1 MTTLFDAPLNEAL
14 RDAMLA
20 LYLHEA
26 VPNDEYLIEKK
37 LNRQIKTANDLYEYW
52 LLDVLVT
59 QDVPTS
65 PVACAIA
72 SYQQLING
80 LLLNMEPGYSDDSFT
95 SHQSKTWRDGLNR
108 YPIWSAMQQLHH
120 FPDIYLDPTLRLSKT
135 ASFEQLENDLNQ
147 AQIQPETVQTAV
159 LAYLARFEEVANLK
173 ICNGYIDGE
182 DFANSTYYFVGK
194 SPAENAHYW
203 RSLDMSQR
211 AVKQPAATPDETPV
225 KYDKPLPNA
234 WADWQKANVP
244 ISEKALEHTIRPCWF
259 NNRLFIIWAELELQ
273 AADAMQAPEEG
284 KAEPAVKVNP
294 RFRLYASYKKYDD
307 SWSTPRIYI
316 ESYCQTPAL
325 IQRPLEQIA
334 QETQSIAVYDHS
346 TSPESMV
353 LMLYSHYQDVDSDI
367 PGDKDTYD
375 FLRTVRIDK
384 NFNVTPLFPSSGVVP
399 NVMRDGLPGH
409 ATSDATRAHVM
420 LIGKIFAD
428 NNAHRFQYWLP
439 SGTRQFGSVEH
450 TTPHEES
457 DTWNFNRWQSEIRTS
472 EKDVDLIYNRSNSNI
487 ELTVRLE
494 SGFENYRQLQ
504 ILVYTEEDKTVLMF
518 RVTLRFELDFKSK
531 YWDFDEH
538 HRPVW
543 WIPLL
548 PGSTIEPV
556 GTDFMDVE
564 NAAFCFKGNPDLIR
578 HLIADRHLTT
588 EFTVPATERGGSAS
602 LAGKR
607 ALVESLE
614 YLMSDQSASFLF
626 FWRRDPTGEQQ
637 IKLHPPAD
645 RHFNGP
651 LGYGYQF
658 FIAHPIDVNSD
669 TPPTTFAEMRT
680 LAATH
685 MTDVISKDSN
695 LTRSFSIDQ
704 TTLQP
709 DGWPVSWPDSGS
721 LNIPLIYGVLVYDRH
736 SMYTA
741 LVGGALKMLSIGWAE
756 LPPASV
762 QTAPSINDVDNPS
775 LGDSASLGKAQFIDF
790 TDSSIQFSDG
800 GKKLVRA
807 PVRMNTTFARQLINL
822 AESGMDNLLSWETQ
836 KQNTEP
842 PIPDGLGAQS
852 MDFSGGYYLYF
863 LELFLYLP
871 WLVGYR
877 LNEEQQYDEAKRWLA
892 YLFNPARQSADPGHP
907 GYWQAVPLE
916 QPVWPGPA
924 DPSQAIL
931 YPDDPHQI
939 ALSFPVHFKKAL
951 YGLYIDI
958 ESNQADQ
965 AYGELTPDGLAEAKL
980 RYVHILDLLG
990 PRPDVRQADDWVPV
1004 TLEALSSAENND
1016 LRQFEQQLI
1025 TAQRQLQEQPPL
1037 RIGTA
1042 PYSEP
1047 APLLC
1052 LSPYDADTSLASVD
1066 NPYLR
1071 RPFNPELIKRWDRA
1085 ESRLYN
1091 LRHNLDM
1098 AGAPLHLPLFATPL
1112 DPRALLNAWG
1122 QGLSS
1127 AALSRLLSPQI
1138 PHYRFSFMFALAQN
1152 AVDSVIQFGSTLL
1165 SLIERK
1171 EQAQYLELQQLQAW
1185 NLAKV
1190 AVDIQAQ
1197 MLKIDE
1203 KNKAVL
1209 LASRNIVEGRI
1220 NYYKTLINEGA
1231 TSSEILT
1238 TTLGLQASLSEAIAQ
1253 ASWAT
1258 GEGLKTTPNFF
1269 GAFAVVGAM
1278 GGAAGFIS
1286 GGQRLEGAANS
1297 VATVGFGASA
1307 LGRATSQIIER
1318 VEFFRRRNQ
1327 EWTQALDQSKL
1338 EAEQIKAQLAVF
1350 EEQHKATQLQ
1360 LRQAQT
1366 ALNQAKATHDFLLS
1380 SNRFSKSQT
1389 YDWLNS
1395 KFAGF
1400 YSTAFITA
1408 QSLCQAAE
1416 ACWQYEMGNFTQS
1429 FVRPGA
1435 WNATYRGLGAGEVL
1449 KMNLQQMYS
1458 SYLQYNR
1465 RDLEIRKTVSLKE
1478 LKAKDL
1484 DASLNKAWAD
1494 IKTSLEND
1502 GKCEFE
1508 LTHKMFEDDYAG
1520 ENHYLRRIKTISVTL
1535 PGVIG
1540 PYQDICA
1547 VLKQTRS
1554 MVEMAATPGSN
1565 TRENLRVS
1573 QQIALSTSLQDNG
1586 MFQLNFQD
1594 ERYLPFEY
1602 TGAISAW
1609 SLTFPNDKS
1618 QELMLKS
1625 LTDIIVHV
1633 SYTARCEGGSL

>member
-1 MTTLFDAPLNEAL
+1 MTTAFDASLNESL

-26 VPNDEYLIEKK
+26 VPNDEYLIEQG
-37 LNRQIKTANDLYEYW
+37 LNQQIKTPNDLYEFW
-52 LLDVLVT
+52 LLDVLVS
-59 QDVPTS
+59 QNVPTS

-72 SYQQLING
+72 SYQQQINSI
-80 LLLNMEPGYSDDSFT
+80 LLNMEPGYSDDSLT
-95 SHQSKTWRDGLNR
+95 PQQVKTWRDGLDR
-108 YPIWSAMQQLHH
+108 YPIWSAIQQLHH
-120 FPDIYLDPTLRLSKT
+120 FPDIYLDPTLRLTKT
-135 ASFEQLENDLNQ
+135 ASFEQFENDLNQ
-147 AQIQPETVQTAV
+147 AQIQPETVETAV
-159 LAYLARFEEVANLK
+159 LAYLARFEEIANLK

-194 SPAENAHYW
+194 SPAENAYYW
-203 RSLDMSQR
+203 RSLDMAQR
-211 AVKQPAATPDETPV
+211 AVKRPAGTPGEAPE
-225 KYDKPLPNA
+225 KFDKPLPNA
-234 WADWQKANVP
+234 WSDWQKANVP

-273 AADAMQAPEEG
+273 DADAMQAPEEG

-325 IQRPLEQIA
+325 IEKPLEEIA

-353 LMLYSHYQDVDSDI
+353 LMLYSNYQNVDSEI
-367 PGDKDTYD
+367 SGDKDTYD

-384 NFNVTPLFPSSGVVP
+384 NFSVAPLFPLSGVVP
-399 NVMRDGLPGH
+399 NVKREALPARATFDDRRGH
-409 ATSDATRAHVM
+409 VL
-420 LIGKIFAD
+420 LIGHIFA
-428 NNAHRFQYWLP
+428 NSNAGRFQYWLP
-439 SGTRQFGSVEH
+439 SGTQEFGSVEQKNP
-450 TTPHEES
+450 TKES

-504 ILVYTEEDKTVLMF
+504 ILVYAEEDKTVLMF
-518 RVTLRFELDFKSK
+518 RVTLRFDLDFRSK
-531 YWDFDEH
+531 YLDFSTSS
-538 HRPVW
+538 W

-556 GTDFMDVE
+556 STDFMDVE
-564 NAAFCFKGNPDLIR
+564 DAAFCFKGNPDYIR
-578 HLIADRHLTT
+578 SLIADRYLNT
-588 EFTVPATERGGSAS
+588 EFTAPATLRGGSAS

-607 ALVESLE
+607 ANLISLAH
-614 YLMSDQSASFLF
+614 LMSDQSASFLS
-626 FWRRDPTGEQQ
+626 FWRRDPAGEQE
-637 IKLHPPAD
+637 IKLHPPAV
-645 RHFNGP
+645 RNLNGS

-658 FIAHPIDVNSD
+658 FVAHPIDVVSD
-669 TPPTTFAEMRT
+669 TPPETFSGMRM

-685 MTDVISKDSN
+685 MTDVLYKDST
-695 LTRSFSIDQ
+695 LSYSFSIDQ
-704 TTLQP
+704 TTRQP
-709 DGWPVSWPDSGS
+709 DGWPVDWPENANS
-721 LNIPLIYGVLVYDRH
+721 LKIPLIYGVLVYDQ
-736 SMYTA
+736 YQYLNV

-756 LPPASV
+756 LPPAVV
-762 QTAPSINDVDNPS
+762 QKAPSIDNLKTPS
-775 LGDSASLGKAQFIDF
+775 LGDSPSLGKAQFIDF
-790 TDSSIQFSDG
+790 TGSSIELSDAAESQG
-800 GKKLVRA
+800 PVRA

-822 AESGMDNLLSWETQ
+822 AESGMERLLRWETQ
-836 KQNTEP
+836 TLQTEP
-842 PIPDGLGAQS
+842 PIPDGLGAQA
-852 MDFSGGYYLYF
+852 MDFSGAYSPYF

-871 WLVGYR
+871 WLVAYR
-877 LNEEQQYDEAKRWLA
+877 FNEEQQYDDAKRWLA
-892 YLFNPARQSADPGHP
+892 YLFDPSRQSAATGHP

-958 ESNQADQ
+958 ESNQADA

-980 RYVHILDLLG
+980 RYVHVLDLLG
-990 PRPDVRQADDWVPV
+990 PRPDVRQVDDWTPV
-1004 TLEALSSAENND
+1004 TLEELSSAENDD

-1025 TAQRQLQEQPPL
+1025 ATHRQLQAQPPL

-1042 PYSEP
+1042 PASEA

-1052 LSPYDADTSLASVD
+1052 LRPYQGDNSSFSCSD
-1066 NPYLR
+1066 NPYTR

-1085 ESRLYN
+1085 ESRLNN

-1098 AGAPLHLPLFATPL
+1098 AGTALNLPLFAAPL
-1112 DPRALLNAWG
+1112 DPRALLAAWG
-1122 QGLSS
+1122 QGLSG
-1127 AALSRLLSPQI
+1127 AALNRLLSPQI
-1138 PHYRFSFMFALAQN
+1138 PHYRFSFMFALAQI

-1171 EQAQYLELQQLQAW
+1171 EQAQYLELQQQQAW

-1197 MLKIDE
+1197 AIKIDE
-1203 KNKAVL
+1203 KNKEAL
-1209 LASRNIVEGRI
+1209 LAS
-1220 NYYKTLINEGA
+1220 
-1231 TSSEILT
+1231 
-1238 TTLGLQASLSEAIAQ
+1238 Q
-1253 ASWAT
+1253 
-1258 GEGLKTTPNFF
+1258 
-1269 GAFAVVGAM
+1269 AVVTRRADHYGKLLKDGVSLLEDEATVFHFR
-1278 GGAAGFIS
+1278 GGLAQSVGYGIQIFAENTKSAPNVFGLAN
-1286 GGQRLEGAANS
+1286 GGQRFEGPPQSTAAFS
-1297 VATVGFGASA
+1297 FGLSA
-1307 LGRATSQIIER
+1307 ALSAGAQLVDRHAQFNRRA
-1318 VEFFRRRNQ
+1318 Q
-1327 EWTQALDQSKL
+1327 EWTLAHDQAKL
-1338 EAEQIKAQLAVF
+1338 EAEQIKAQLAVY

-1395 KFAGF
+1395 KFASF
-1400 YSTAFITA
+1400 YHSAYTTAL
-1408 QSLCQAAE
+1408 SLCQSAE
-1416 ACWQYEMGNFTQS
+1416 ACWQYERGDFTQT

-1435 WNATYRGLGAGEVL
+1435 WNATYRGFGAGEVL

-1458 SYLQYNR
+1458 TYLQHNR

-1478 LKAKDL
+1478 LKDKD
-1484 DASLNKAWAD
+1484 SSPTINKTWD
-1494 IKTSLEND
+1494 EIKTSLVTN
-1502 GKCEFE
+1502 GTCEFE
-1508 LTHKMFEDDYAG
+1508 LTQKMFEDDYTG
-1520 ENHYLRRIKTISVTL
+1520 QNHYLRRIKTISVTL
-1535 PGVIG
+1535 PAVLG
-1540 PYQDICA
+1540 PYQDIRA
-1547 VLKQTRS
+1547 VLKQTYS
-1554 MVEMAATPGSN
+1554 KVEMAATPG
-1565 TRENLRVS
+1565 TAKENLRVS
-1573 QQIALSTSLQDNG
+1573 QQIALSGSLEDNG

-1602 TGAISAW
+1602 TGAISRW
-1609 SLTFPNDKS
+1609 SLTFPNPTA
-1618 QELMLKS
+1618 QLAMLQS
-1625 LTDIIVHV
+1625 LPDIIVHI

>member
-1 MTTLFDAPLNEAL
+1 MTNSFDAPLNEAL
-14 RDAMLA
+14 RDVMLA

-26 VPNDEYLIEKK
+26 VPNDEYLIEQK
-37 LNRQIKTANDLYEYW
+37 LNLQIKTANDLYEYW

-59 QDVPTS
+59 QNVPTS

-80 LLLNMEPGYSDDSFT
+80 LLLNMEPGYSNDSLT
-95 SHQSKTWRDGLNR
+95 PQQSKTWRDGLNR
-108 YPIWSAMQQLHH
+108 YPIWSAIQQLRL
-120 FPDIYLDPTLRLSKT
+120 FPDIYLDPTLRLSRT
-135 ASFEQLENDLNQ
+135 SSFEQLQNDLNQ

-194 SPAENAHYW
+194 SPAENAYYW

-211 AVKQPAATPDETPV
+211 AVKQPAGTPDEIPD

-234 WADWQKANVP
+234 WTDWQKANVP
-244 ISEKALEHTIRPCWF
+244 ISEKALEHTVRPCWF
-259 NNRLFIIWAELELQ
+259 NNRLFIVWAEVELQ
-273 AADAMQAPEEG
+273 DDDAFESGEPGTKAADIL
-284 KAEPAVKVNP
+284 KSHP

-307 SWSTPRIYI
+307 SWSTPRVYI
-316 ESYCQTPAL
+316 ESYCTTKAL
-325 IQRPLEQIA
+325 VDRSIEEIQ
-334 QETQSIAVYDHS
+334 QETQTIAVYDHS

-353 LMLYSHYQDVDSDI
+353 LMLYSHYQDSSE
-367 PGDKDTYD
+367 PSTDKYD

-384 NFNVTPLFPSSGVVP
+384 NLNVTPLFPSSGVVP
-399 NVMRDGLPGH
+399 DVKRDGLPVH
-409 ATSDATRAHVM
+409 ATSDTTRAHVM
-420 LIGKIFAD
+420 LIGKIFAKD
-428 NNAHRFQYWLP
+428 NAHRFQYWLP
-439 SGTRQFGSVEH
+439 SGTREFGSVEH
-450 TTPHEES
+450 KTPHEES
-457 DTWNFNRWQSEIRTS
+457 DTWNFNRWQPTITTS
-472 EKDVDLIYNRSNSNI
+472 EKDVDIIYDSTNSNI
-487 ELTVRLE
+487 ELTVRLDGSFE
-494 SGFENYRQLQ
+494 SYRQLQ
-504 ILVYTEEDKTVLMF
+504 ILVYAEEDKTVLMF
-518 RVTLRFELDFKSK
+518 RVTLRFDLDFSSK
-531 YWDFDEH
+531 YFEDFE
-538 HRPVW
+538 W

-556 GTDFMDVE
+556 GTDFMDIGDT
-564 NAAFCFKGNPDLIR
+564 AFCFKGNPDSLR
-578 HLIADRHLTT
+578 SLIADRHLRT
-588 EFTVPATERGGSAS
+588 EFTAPATQKGSSAS
-602 LAGKR
+602 LSDKR
-607 ALVESLE
+607 ANMFILAHL
-614 YLMSDQSASFLF
+614 LSDQSASFLS
-626 FWRRDPTGEQQ
+626 FWRRSPAGEKE
-637 IKLHPPAD
+637 IALNPPAT
-645 RHFNGP
+645 RNTNGP

-658 FIAHPIDVNSD
+658 FIAHPIDVSSD

-685 MTDVISKDSN
+685 MTDVISKDST
-695 LTRSFSIDQ
+695 LTHSFSIDQ

-756 LPPASV
+756 LPPAGV

-790 TDSSIQFSDG
+790 TNSSIQFSDG

-836 KQNTEP
+836 TQHTEP

-852 MDFSGGYYLYF
+852 MDFSGAYYLYF

-871 WLVGYR
+871 WLVAYR
-877 LNEEQQYDEAKRWLA
+877 LNEEQQHDEAKHWLA

-1004 TLEALSSAENND
+1004 TLEELSSAENND

-1052 LSPYDADTSLASVD
+1052 LRPYGAGTSLASVD

-1122 QGLSS
+1122 QGLSG

-1171 EQAQYLELQQLQAW
+1171 EQAQYLELQQQQAW

-1190 AVDIQAQ
+1190 AVDMQTQA
-1197 MLKIDE
+1197 MKIDE
-1203 KNKAVL
+1203 KNKEVL
-1209 LASRNIVEGRI
+1209 LASQAFNSERV
-1220 NYYKTLINEGA
+1220 NYYQQLVDEGLSRNETISSALRLRANTNEFGLATIEKSASLATGLPNIFGLAAGGINWGALGQAVAHIIGGEILADKAAA
-1231 TSSEILT
+1231 TSAEL
-1238 TTLGLQASLSEAIAQ
+1238 
-1253 ASWAT
+1253 
-1258 GEGLKTTPNFF
+1258 
-1269 GAFAVVGAM
+1269 
-1278 GGAAGFIS
+1278 
-1286 GGQRLEGAANS
+1286 
-1297 VATVGFGASA
+1297 
-1307 LGRATSQIIER
+1307 TSQ
-1318 VEFFRRRNQ
+1318 FDRRGAD
-1327 EWTQALDQSKL
+1327 WMFALDQSKL
-1338 EAEQIKAQLAVF
+1338 EAEQIKAQLAVY

-1400 YSTAFITA
+1400 YSTAFTTA

-1458 SYLQYNR
+1458 SYLQHNR

-1478 LKAKDL
+1478 LKAKAP
-1484 DASLNKAWAD
+1484 DASLNKTWAE
-1494 IKTSLEND
+1494 IKTSLETD
-1502 GKCEFE
+1502 GTCEFE

-1554 MVEMAATPGSN
+1554 KVEMAATPGSN

-1618 QELMLKS
+1618 RELMLKS

>member
-1 MTTLFDAPLNEAL
+1 MTNSFDAPLNEAL

-26 VPNDEYLIEKK
+26 VPNDEYLIEQK
-37 LNRQIKTANDLYEYW
+37 LNLQIKTANDLYEYW

-59 QDVPTS
+59 QNVPTS

-80 LLLNMEPGYSDDSFT
+80 LLLNMEPGYSNDSLT
-95 SHQSKTWRDGLNR
+95 PQQSKTWRDGLNR
-108 YPIWSAMQQLHH
+108 YPIWSAIQQLHH

-135 ASFEQLENDLNQ
+135 ASFEQLENDLKQ
-147 AQIQPETVQTAV
+147 AEIQPETVQTAV

-173 ICNGYIDGE
+173 VCNGYIDGE

-194 SPAENAHYW
+194 SPAENAYYW

-211 AVKQPAATPDETPV
+211 AVKQPAGTPDETPV

-234 WADWQKANVP
+234 WSDWQKANVP

-259 NNRLFIIWAELELQ
+259 NNRLFIVWAEVELQ
-273 AADAMQAPEEG
+273 DDDAFESGEPGTRAADTLKPH
-284 KAEPAVKVNP
+284 P

-307 SWSTPRIYI
+307 SWSAPRAYV
-316 ESYCQTPAL
+316 ESYCTTKAL
-325 IQRPLEQIA
+325 VDRPIEEIQ
-334 QETQSIAVYDHS
+334 QETQTIVVYDHS

-353 LMLYSHYQDVDSDI
+353 LMLYSHYQGSSE
-367 PGDKDTYD
+367 PGTDKYD

-384 NFNVTPLFPSSGVVP
+384 NFNTTPLFPLSGAVGVTKVNTVIP
-399 NVMRDGLPGH
+399 ARVAED
-409 ATSDATRAHVM
+409 SQAHVL
-420 LIGKIFAD
+420 LIGNTFALQEK
-428 NNAHRFQYWLP
+428 NAGRFQYWLP
-439 SGTRQFGSVEH
+439 SGTPEFGSVVH
-450 TTPHEES
+450 QTPAKEI
-457 DTWNFNRWQSEIRTS
+457 DTWNFSGWQSRIRTS
-472 EKDVDLIYNRSNSNI
+472 EKNVDLIYNRSSSDI
-487 ELTVRLE
+487 ALTVRLE
-494 SGFENYRQLQ
+494 SGFIPYRELQ
-504 ILVYTEEDKTVLMF
+504 ILVYDVPDTATLLFKI
-518 RVTLRFELDFKSK
+518 TLRFDTADV
-531 YWDFDEH
+531 YNDW
-538 HRPVW
+538 VT
-543 WIPLL
+543 LL
-548 PGSTIEPV
+548 PGSTIQPV
-556 GTDFMDVE
+556 GTDFMNVDD
-564 NAAFCFKGNPDLIR
+564 AAFCFTGTPDIIR
-578 HLIADRHLTT
+578 SLIADFNLPT
-588 EFTVPATERGGSAS
+588 EFRVPATAKGGTACV
-602 LAGKR
+602 AGKWANR
-607 ALVESLE
+607 EIL
-614 YLMSDQSASFLF
+614 YHLMTGADVFF
-626 FWRRDPTGEQQ
+626 KTFWRRTTSESQ
-637 IKLHPPAD
+637 IQLHEPAV
-645 RHFNGP
+645 RNASGSWGH
-651 LGYGYQF
+651 GYQF
-658 FIAHPIDVNSD
+658 FIAHPLSFIPDQPPETFSGMRLLAQTQVVDVLPLDS
-669 TPPTTFAEMRT
+669 T
-680 LAATH
+680 LTY
-685 MTDVISKDSN
+685 
-695 LTRSFSIDQ
+695 SFSIDQ
-704 TTLQP
+704 STLQP
-709 DGWPVSWPDSGS
+709 EGWPGTWPDEPKDVK
-721 LNIPLIYGVLVYDRH
+721 IPLIYGVLVYDRTPLT
-736 SMYTA
+736 ST
-741 LVGGALKMLSIGWAE
+741 LVGGALKMLTVGWGEVLSAA
-756 LPPASV
+756 LPR
-762 QTAPSINDVDNPS
+762 APSINDVDNPS

-790 TDSSIQFSDG
+790 SGSSIHLSDG
-800 GKKLVRA
+800 HKPIGGVRA

-836 KQNTEP
+836 TQHAEP

-852 MDFSGGYYLYF
+852 MDFSGAYYLYF

-871 WLVGYR
+871 WLVAYR
-877 LNEEQQYDEAKRWLA
+877 LNEEQQYDEAKHWLA

-1004 TLEALSSAENND
+1004 TLEALSSAKNDD
-1016 LRQFEQQLI
+1016 LREFEKQLV
-1025 TAQRQLQEQPPL
+1025 ALQHQRQEQPPL

-1042 PYSEP
+1042 PQSEP

-1052 LSPYDADTSLASVD
+1052 LRSYGADTSLASVD

-1122 QGLSS
+1122 QGLSG
-1127 AALSRLLSPQI
+1127 AALSRLLTPQI

-1171 EQAQYLELQQLQAW
+1171 EQAQYLELQQQQAW

-1197 MLKIDE
+1197 AMKIDE
-1203 KNKAVL
+1203 KNKEVL
-1209 LASRNIVEGRI
+1209 LASQTMIKGRVA
-1220 NYYKTLINEGA
+1220 YYKKLVDDGVSDWE
-1231 TSSEILT
+1231 
-1238 TTLGLQASLSEAIAQ
+1238 
-1253 ASWAT
+1253 
-1258 GEGLKTTPNFF
+1258 KTVT
-1269 GAFAVVGAM
+1269 AFHFL
-1278 GGAAGFIS
+1278 GGAAQAAGHFTLAYGETLKNAPNIIGTAS
-1286 GGQRLEGAANS
+1286 GGARPEGSLRDVAETLFGVSSGFYTAAQLTDRLEY
-1297 VATVGFGASA
+1297 
-1307 LGRATSQIIER
+1307 
-1318 VEFFRRRNQ
+1318 FRRRNQ
-1327 EWTQALDQSKL
+1327 EWTQAQDQSKL
-1338 EAEQIKAQLAVF
+1338 EAEQIKAQLALF

-1400 YSTAFITA
+1400 YSTAFTTA

-1458 SYLQYNR
+1458 SYLQHNR

-1478 LKAKDL
+1478 LKAKDP
-1484 DASLNKAWAD
+1484 DASLNKTWAE
-1494 IKTSLEND
+1494 IKTSLETD
-1502 GKCEFE
+1502 GTCEFE

-1554 MVEMAATPGSN
+1554 KVEMAAKPGSD
-1565 TRENLRVS
+1565 TRDNLRVS